1 MCECVKENI
10 HVCVCACVERKCVF
24 LSDHSI
30 FNLERLISCFSC
42 FVVLLTQLGFL
53 RNPGLQLLA
62 GFGICGGGGCGG
74 LLSCRDFLRQATGGG
89 ASCI

>member
-1 MCECVKENI
+1 MCARACVCMCQEK
-10 HVCVCACVERKCVF
+10 VCVSVM
-24 LSDHSI
+24 SDHSI